1 MSFPWVGGKQQK
13 TEMPK
18 LAGLWNK
25 CREDNGFRLSDW
37 LCHSP
42 QCLCFIVSGFY
53 VQPEQIIPG
62 LISNSDLMYY
72 RLWSINGLWTGNWLR
87 ARLGKAL
94 HGVFWKRGCIGWS
107 KFLFL
112 ILYPTHGNSQ
122 EDLPHGL
129 RRGDFAQR
137 PWKGWS
143 PWERE
148 RSRTPIMLWGPQF
161 WKWGRQTR
169 GTRILMRTGV
179 PLDYLTPS
187 NKCSV
192 VSLPA

>member
-1 MSFPWVGGKQQK
+1 
-13 TEMPK
+13 MPK

-94 HGVFWKRGCIGWS
+94 HGVFWKKGCIGWS

-129 RRGDFAQR
+129 RRGRFCPEALER
-137 PWKGWS
+137 LKPL
-143 PWERE
+143 RE
-148 RSRTPIMLWGPQF
+148 RDPKLPSCSEALSSGSEAGKQGGP
-161 WKWGRQTR
+161 
-169 GTRILMRTGV
+169 
-179 PLDYLTPS
+179 
-187 NKCSV
+187 
-192 VSLPA
+192 VSLCGQGFLWTAWHLLTNAQLSHYQLKVFHPH